1 VYPSQASWQETIP
14 QLEKDPRWEHPALT
28 LADKHDMFIAH
39 LQSLAHKRLDAL
51 HKLFLAH
58 APSLDTPFEDVYP
71 EIVND
76 FAVTRLGLTPEKLQS
91 RYEEWQRVRFQQS
104 KAEFQA
110 LLKESSFVDFWG
122 RMKNKALASQGV
134 IPNEDSDEEDE
145 GGDETGGK
153 ANLEMMAKQI
163 DLKEMHDVLQV
174 SSLLSLVWR
183 STHRADF
190 FIAQFQHDKRYL
202 VFDHVPEE
210 REAWLRVSRNLL
222 SARGHRTIP
231 DSVLSAFNLFRNTS
245 PASIMHWRICTFRPS
260 IRHDLPVNER
270 ENCKRHKHT

>member
-122 RMKNKALASQGV
+122 RMKNKALAGQGV
-134 IPNEDSDEEDE
+134 IPNEDSDEEDDA
-145 GGDETGGK
+145 GDETGGK

-174 SSLLSLVWR
+174 SPLLVAR
-183 STHRADF
+183 VA
-190 FIAQFQHDKRYL
+190 
-202 VFDHVPEE
+202 FD
-210 REAWLRVSRNLL
+210 
-222 SARGHRTIP
+222 
-231 DSVLSAFNLFRNTS
+231 
-245 PASIMHWRICTFRPS
+245 PS
-260 IRHDLPVNER
+260 G
-270 ENCKRHKHT
+270 